1 MAPEGRAGA
10 ASRVAYPGDVRFRLS
25 EWDVPMPD
33 ALVAY
38 WTAWNEPDLEQIPSH
53 LVVAVTDDVEW
64 NDPRDSFVG
73 IDELEQAIRRLRTSK
88 PEYAFVI
95 ASEIDCHHDRLR
107 YRWDMVRNGRIL
119 MEGLDV
125 VDLIGIRRRACIA
138 RVDGFF
144 GHPTPIDDGESGV
157 PHRTST
163 LSRHCLDRARSAT
176 ALRSASTGSRRAA
189 RSPGR
194 GRPADR

>member
-1 MAPEGRAGA
+1 
-10 ASRVAYPGDVRFRLS
+10 
-25 EWDVPMPD
+25 
-33 ALVAY
+33 
-38 WTAWNEPDLEQIPSH
+38 
-53 LVVAVTDDVEW
+53 DVEW

-88 PEYAFVI
+88 PGYAFVI

-125 VDLIGIRRRACIA
+125 VTLQESSGQESSGQPSSGQSSSGEPSSGRIA

-144 GHPTPIDDGESGV
+144 GHPTPINDGESGV
-157 PHRTST
+157 PRELRRELHATQGGRSV
-163 LSRHCLDRARSAT
+163 RAGGDRVMS
-176 ALRSASTGSRRAA
+176 
-189 RSPGR
+189 SPT
-194 GRPADR
+194 PPH

>member
-1 MAPEGRAGA
+1 
-10 ASRVAYPGDVRFRLS
+10 
-25 EWDVPMPD
+25 MPD

-38 WTAWNEPDLEQIPSH
+38 WTAWNEPDVEQIPSH
-53 LVVAVTDDVEW
+53 LVTAVTEDVEW

-73 IDELEQAIRRLRTSK
+73 IDELEQAMRRLRTSK

-107 YRWDMVRNGRIL
+107 YRWDMVRNGRTL

-125 VDLIGIRRRACIA
+125 VTLEPKSGLIA

-144 GHPTPIDDGESGV
+144 GHPTPIDHDNSGV
-157 PHRTST
+157 PAELR
-163 LSRHCLDRARSAT
+163 RQPVDVRSGN
-176 ALRSASTGSRRAA
+176 S
-189 RSPGR
+189 
-194 GRPADR
+194 

>member
-1 MAPEGRAGA
+1 
-10 ASRVAYPGDVRFRLS
+10 
-25 EWDVPMPD
+25 MPD

-38 WTAWNEPDLEQIPSH
+38 WTAWNECDLEQIRSH

-64 NDPRDSFVG
+64 NDPRDSFAG

-95 ASEIDCHHDRLR
+95 ASEIDCHHHRLR

-125 VDLIGIRRRACIA
+125 VTLESSSRDPSSGRIA

-144 GHPTPIDDGESGV
+144 GHPTPIKDGESGV
-157 PHRTST
+157 PRE
-163 LSRHCLDRARSAT
+163 
-176 ALRSASTGSRRAA
+176 LRRELHTT
-189 RSPGR
+189 
-194 GRPADR
+194 